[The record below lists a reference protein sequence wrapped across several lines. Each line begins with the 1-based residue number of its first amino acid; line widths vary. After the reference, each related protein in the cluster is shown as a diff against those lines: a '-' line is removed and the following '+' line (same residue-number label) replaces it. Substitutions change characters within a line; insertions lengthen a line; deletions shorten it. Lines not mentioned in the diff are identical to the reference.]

1 LNIHWERLKSRK
13 TFVPTQSSVE
23 EFGAIDS
30 KIIMPIEKVLP
41 VGVGRVPSWWMEI
54 TPHHTL
60 DEEEEV
66 ERRKAEDQMAFY
78 YMQLAAADDAA
89 VLLPDGTPKLGPDLK
104 PLAWTPITP
113 WNKLDPKDE
122 GSSTCLGPGGRNF
135 KPGHPVIDP
144 KLFGIQETDPDY
156 QSYLTGAK
164 LPPGYFEKMGE
175 LAQSELG
182 GTEGILNNLRQTD
195 YGRYGRQAEAPSFK
209 PAWAK
214 KKLRSTETGASIR
227 QGQYNDSPN
236 KFINHRRRVEAN
248 DAMPKLVVVVPS
260 TEASIDSVTS
270 KQNVPITAI
279 QDQIKS
285 VHIAPVASNNEQN
298 DVDKAKR
305 SAGSPSAIDEKKK
318 MVRKVR
324 KVRKKE
330 STPTSTFSEKDSIP
344 RCTKASTHPTSAATA
359 TLLDQEPQLSE
370 LTELQE
376 KLQRLQGLQ
385 KQPQMLRE
393 QEERNVIS
401 EHSAVV
407 ASLQEFD
414 DEDSYEEEIIEE
426 YYDDDEC
433 TEGSYVEE
441 VIFEEEEDDGLQLTD
456 LQAILA
462 AKQAELQRLTQQL
475 Q

>member
-1 LNIHWERLKSRK
+1 MSARKPSQCITIVRLIVNFFVIDLFVGENIHR
-13 TFVPTQSSVE
+13 T
-23 EFGAIDS
+23 
-30 KIIMPIEKVLP
+30 MPIEEVLP
-41 VGVGRVPSWWMEI
+41 AGVGRVPAWWMEI
-54 TPHHTL
+54 TPHYVL

-78 YMQLAAADDAA
+78 YMQLAAADDAG
-89 VLLPDGTPKLGPDLK
+89 VLLPDGTPKLGSDLK
-104 PLAWTPITP
+104 PLAWTPVTP
-113 WNKLDPKDE
+113 WNKHVPQESESAK
-122 GSSTCLGPGGRNF
+122 GLGPGGRNF

-144 KLFGIQETDPDY
+144 KLFGIMETDPDY
-156 QSYLTGAK
+156 NSYLTGAK

-236 KFINHRRRVEAN
+236 KFINQRRRVEAN
-248 DAMPKLVVVVPS
+248 DEIPKIALV
-260 TEASIDSVTS
+260 TASAESSIIPVTS
-270 KQNVPITAI
+270 QQNMPIAVI

-285 VHIAPVASNNEQN
+285 LHITL
-298 DVDKAKR
+298 
-305 SAGSPSAIDEKKK
+305 AGSIDEKDATKEEKSKANIPGPVDEKKK

-330 STPTSTFSEKDSIP
+330 STPTSTFTGKVEAVDAMSFTTIP
-344 RCTKASTHPTSAATA
+344 DNSHSMYSHEER
-359 TLLDQEPQLSE
+359 QLSE
-370 LTELQE
+370 LKEQQE
-376 KLQRLQGLQ
+376 KLRQLQALQ
-385 KQPQMLRE
+385 KQQQILRT
-393 QEERNVIS
+393 QEERQATFPNS
-401 EHSAVV
+401 TALHR
-407 ASLQEFD
+407 EF

-426 YYDDDEC
+426 YYDDDEI

-441 VIFEEEEDDGLQLTD
+441 VLLDDEEDDDGLQLTD

>member
-1 LNIHWERLKSRK
+1 M
-13 TFVPTQSSVE
+13 PYE
-23 EFGAIDS
+23 EI
-30 KIIMPIEKVLP
+30 LP
-41 VGVGRVPSWWMEI
+41 VGVGRVPAWWIEI
-54 TPHHTL
+54 TPHYVL

-78 YMQLAAADDAA
+78 YMQLAAADDAG
-89 VLLPDGTPKLGPDLK
+89 VLLPDGTPKLGLDLK
-104 PLAWTPITP
+104 PLAWTPVTP
-113 WNKLDPKDE
+113 WNKLNSKE
-122 GSSTCLGPGGRNF
+122 AGLTGLGPGGRNF

-144 KLFGIQETDPDY
+144 KLFGILETDQDY

-214 KKLRSTETGASIR
+214 KKLRSTETGANIR

-236 KFINHRRRVEAN
+236 KFINNRRRVEAN
-248 DAMPKLVVVVPS
+248 DDIPK
-260 TEASIDSVTS
+260 ISVAEHPELSVNLATS
-270 KQNVPITAI
+270 KQNVCIATI
-279 QDQIKS
+279 QDQTKS
-285 VHIAPVASNNEQN
+285 LHIAPAVAP
-298 DVDKAKR
+298 V
-305 SAGSPSAIDEKKK
+305 PVMEKKK
-318 MVRKVR
+318 VVRKVR
-324 KVRKKE
+324 KIRKKE
-330 STPTSTFSEKDSIP
+330 CTPTSTFSEKAKQEI
-344 RCTKASTHPTSAATA
+344 TAATA
-359 TLLDQEPQLSE
+359 SIPSYTQVHVSSINLSDQERQLLDLKQQQEN
-370 LTELQE
+370 
-376 KLQRLQGLQ
+376 LQRLQELQ
-385 KQPQMLRE
+385 KQQQML
-393 QEERNVIS
+393 QQQKERHAIS
-401 EHSAVV
+401 ENSPAM
-407 ASLQEFD
+407 SQQEF

-441 VIFEEEEDDGLQLTD
+441 VIYDDEDEDGLQLTD